1 MVGRKPDADRIAR
14 VLRDLGEQDWVKRTE
29 RRWWPYCVF
38 HYTDIRNAVQIL
50 SDGYIYSRE
59 RAEQNGKLRISSGS
73 TSVLSGTRAD
83 VKKYVRLYF
92 RPKTPTQYYAEG
104 IYSRDALSQSRFS
117 DAHCPVPVF
126 FLFDS
131 ASILGREDCRFSD
144 GNLGSPSARKLS
156 TAVELEQL
164 PWGRIYHTGSFH
176 PSTPEGRDIVFRRNA
191 EVIVPDRLGL
201 EGLRRVYCRSNAERE
216 TLLSLLPPELQCQY
230 QSMIMSTTRSI
241 LYYRRQTFIE
251 EARLSSD
258 GAVFSFSPETQSP
271 GPFHLKVDLVTERG
285 SQSRELES
293 FSLTDDFRLR
303 LAFRASFYSI
313 SVSLDGNL
321 AYSNSY
327 EEFEIPF

>member
-1 MVGRKPDADRIAR
+1 
-14 VLRDLGEQDWVKRTE
+14 
-29 RRWWPYCVF
+29 
-38 HYTDIRNAVQIL
+38 
-50 SDGYIYSRE
+50 
-59 RAEQNGKLRISSGS
+59 
-73 TSVLSGTRAD
+73 
-83 VKKYVRLYF
+83 
-92 RPKTPTQYYAEG
+92 
-104 IYSRDALSQSRFS
+104 
-117 DAHCPVPVF
+117 
-126 FLFDS
+126 
-131 ASILGREDCRFSD
+131 
-144 GNLGSPSARKLS
+144 
-156 TAVELEQL
+156 
-164 PWGRIYHTGSFH
+164 
-176 PSTPEGRDIVFRRNA
+176 
-191 EVIVPDRLGL
+191 
-201 EGLRRVYCRSNAERE
+201 
-216 TLLSLLPPELQCQY
+216 
-230 QSMIMSTTRSI
+230 MIMSTTRSI